1 MLPLNLT
8 IEQEFQLKVMAES
21 AEKLSDVD
29 ARAMLLEVIRQGMI
43 KDNMV
48 KHFMKKEL
56 GGPCC

>member
-8 IEQEFQLKVMAES
+8 IEQEFQLKVMTEN
-21 AEKLSDVD
+21 AEKLSAVD
-29 ARAMLLEVIRQGMI
+29 ARAMLLEVIRQNMV

-56 GGPCC
+56 GAPCC